1 MSGLLRT
8 VPARCSAQ
16 NLTPRRR
23 SQKVKSLRSLHVT
36 KAEFQ
41 QSTGCRL
48 CPHTRCRSDGSK
60 LPARCWGPARQ
71 RPEPTREAE
80 QLFGYDRDRHERPGQ
95 VRYASRQRARIQAA
109 RRGAAIRAILNRKWN
124 ASGPQW
130 PSINSRS
137 VRGYILTRGRGEKC
151 RRAHARS
158 SSAYRRRTV
167 NFSISSGAN
176 IKIISTSRRKAS

>member
-1 MSGLLRT
+1 MIAIGMSA
-8 VPARCSAQ
+8 PARCVMQVDNA
-16 NLTPRRR
+16 R
-23 SQKVKSLRSLHVT
+23 
-36 KAEFQ
+36 EF
-41 QSTGCRL
+41 
-48 CPHTRCRSDGSK
+48 
-60 LPARCWGPARQ
+60 RQ
-71 RPEPTREAE
+71 R
-80 QLFGYDRDRHERPGQ
+80 
-95 VRYASRQRARIQAA
+95 V
-109 RRGAAIRAILNRKWN
+109 GAPATRAILNRKGN
-124 ASGPQW
+124 ANGPQW